1 MLKEREEGRE
11 RGGEAGREGG
21 REGDTSVMMMCYKH
35 VDRISPPKILAC
47 CPDLVIYNQGWGQLQ
62 IGNYNYGINY
72 RPNII
77 INYNYNYTVT
87 AQVQLQ
93 LQLHQGGFQLC
104 N

>member
-1 MLKEREEGRE
+1 MLAE
-11 RGGEAGREGG
+11 
-21 REGDTSVMMMCYKH
+21 
-35 VDRISPPKILAC
+35 SPNCAYFMHFLSCFVVLKIVLTINC
-47 CPDLVIYNQGWGQLQ
+47 SPCDQGWGQLQ

>member
-1 MLKEREEGRE
+1 MSLTLFG
-11 RGGEAGREGG
+11 
-21 REGDTSVMMMCYKH
+21 MQY
-35 VDRISPPKILAC
+35 
-47 CPDLVIYNQGWGQLQ
+47 CPNQGWGQLQ
-62 IGNYNYGINY
+62 IGNYNYSINY

-77 INYNYNYTVT
+77 INYNYNYTIT

>member
-1 MLKEREEGRE
+1 MKKDERKKEKESEENRGNQAFRPIME
-11 RGGEAGREGG
+11 RLLGKGLE
-21 REGDTSVMMMCYKH
+21 
-35 VDRISPPKILAC
+35 
-47 CPDLVIYNQGWGQLQ
+47 QGWGQLQ

-93 LQLHQGGFQLC
+93 LQL
-104 N
+104 

>member
-1 MLKEREEGRE
+1 MTSQLHI
-11 RGGEAGREGG
+11 EAQFM
-21 REGDTSVMMMCYKH
+21 DYQ
-35 VDRISPPKILAC
+35 
-47 CPDLVIYNQGWGQLQ
+47 QGWGQLQ
-62 IGNYNYGINY
+62 IGDYNYGINC

-93 LQLHQGGFQLC
+93 LHQGGFQLC